1 VENVKIRH
9 ANLIDV
15 DALVEFWSRA
25 GENDSRPVD
34 LPEDVERLIERDA
47 EALIVAE
54 LDGVLVATI
63 IAGWDGWRAN
73 LYRLAVDPDLRGHGL
88 GRRMLS
94 VAENRL
100 RDLGAERFCAMVLND
115 NARGQSLWTS
125 ANYRQQE
132 DWRRWVKPAQVDS
145 GIGWSLGDSNP

>member
-1 VENVKIRH
+1 VENVNIRH
-9 ANLIDV
+9 ATLVDV

-25 GENDSRPVD
+25 GENDSRPAD
-34 LPEDVERLIERDA
+34 QPKAVEQLIERDA
-47 EALIVAE
+47 EAVIVAE

-73 LYRLAVDPDLRGHGL
+73 LYRLAVDPDLRGSGL

-100 RDLGAERFCAMVLND
+100 HDLGAERFCAMVLND
-115 NARGQSLWTS
+115 NALGQSLWTS
-125 ANYRQQE
+125 ANYHQQE
-132 DWRRWVKPAQVDS
+132 DWRRWVKPAR
-145 GIGWSLGDSNP
+145 GNGDPT